1 MNHSIVPR
9 QATGVVVEQF
19 GDWRRAKIATLP
31 LRALGEGEV
40 LIRSEAAA
48 LNFQDLLMIEG
59 KYQYRPS
66 LPFIPGSD
74 VAGRVI
80 AVGPGVTSLTVGQKV
95 AALARSGAFAD
106 YVIARAARSFPVPDD
121 LDAAKAAASTSIF
134 ATVVVA
140 LTMRAQLKAGER
152 VLVTGAAGGVGI
164 ASIQYARQGGAEV
177 VALVSSDAKEKLVRQ
192 AGAQH
197 VLRLD
202 QMPDCKKDMRDA
214 LTGLGLDGV
223 DVVIDMV
230 SGDVF
235 DGAIRCLRSGG
246 RLVVVGFASGRI
258 AEAKTNYLLLK
269 GISVVG
275 SSLMTGLD
283 KDGPLLMRL
292 MDQVYRDVAV
302 GKLDPFITG
311 TFPIEQFHQAAAP
324 IADRT
329 AAGKIVLIPPRAH

>member
-1 MNHSIVPR
+1 MNHSTMPQ

-19 GDWRRAKIATLP
+19 GSWRQAKIGTLP
-31 LRALGEGEV
+31 LRALGEQEV
-40 LIRSEAAA
+40 LIGCEAAA

-59 KYQYRPS
+59 KYQYKPNV
-66 LPFIPGSD
+66 PFIPGSD
-74 VAGRVI
+74 AAGRVI
-80 AVGPGVTSLTVGQKV
+80 ARGSGVTSLTIGQKV

-106 YVIARAARSFPVPDD
+106 YVVAQADRTFPVPDH

-140 LTMRAQLKAGER
+140 LTMRGQLKAGER

-164 ASIQYARQGGAEV
+164 ASIQYARRDGAEV
-177 VALVSSDAKEKLVRQ
+177 VALVSSEAKEKLARQ
-192 AGAQH
+192 AGAHH

-202 QMPDCKKDMRDA
+202 RMADCKKEMRDA
-214 LTGLGLDGV
+214 LAGPGLDGV

-235 DGAIRCLRSGG
+235 DGAIRCLRPGG

-275 SSLMTGLD
+275 SALMMGLD
-283 KDGPLLMRL
+283 QQGPLLMQH
-292 MDQVYRDVAV
+292 MDQVYRDVAA

-311 TFPIEQFHQAAAP
+311 TFPVEQFHQAAAA

-329 AAGKIVLIPPRAH
+329 AAGKIVLITRHAN